1 MEIQIT
7 NYDKLR
13 KSLAEAPRTSAV
25 PINLAIQKTIIE
37 IQGATI
43 VEAPVYT
50 GALRANVKYQSG
62 NLWGRV
68 YVDKNYALA
77 VHEGQKPHYVPIDPL
92 TRWTMRKFGLT
103 KKQAYGR
110 AKAIQKKIAEKGT
123 KANPFMDRAI
133 KKTDKRIDQYFDK
146 ALDEIIKAI

>member
-7 NYDKLR
+7 AYDALK
-13 KSLAEAPRTSAV
+13 KSLKEAPRKTTPA
-25 PINLAIQKTIIE
+25 INQAIKKSVIELQRFSII
-37 IQGATI
+37 
-43 VEAPVYT
+43 EAPVYT
-50 GALRANVKYQSG
+50 GQLRANIKYQSG

-68 YVDKNYALA
+68 YADKNYALA

-92 TRWTMRKFGLT
+92 LRWTMRKFGLT
-103 KKQAYGR
+103 KKQAYAR
-110 AKAIQKKIAEKGT
+110 AKAIQKKIAERGT

-146 ALDEIIKAI
+146 ALAEIIKTI